1 MTVGHIYPAGR
12 SSDLFL
18 WPLDHLVMS
27 MNGDFVHKG
36 YLMFGVINMPF
47 VSDLNVC
54 LSTLKVHKVI
64 ASVRTLHQPYE
75 SSVIKSE
82 ARIVLSAII
91 R

>member
-1 MTVGHIYPAGR
+1 MATG
-12 SSDLFL
+12 SF
-18 WPLDHLVMS
+18 
-27 MNGDFVHKG
+27 GDVYEWRPGAQCKG

-47 VSDLNVC
+47 VTDLKVC
-54 LSTLKVHKVI
+54 LSTLKVHEVI

>member
-1 MTVGHIYPAGR
+1 
-12 SSDLFL
+12 
-18 WPLDHLVMS
+18 
-27 MNGDFVHKG
+27 
-36 YLMFGVINMPF
+36 MFGVINMPF
-47 VSDLNVC
+47 VTDLKVC
-54 LSTLKVHKVI
+54 LSTLKVHEVI